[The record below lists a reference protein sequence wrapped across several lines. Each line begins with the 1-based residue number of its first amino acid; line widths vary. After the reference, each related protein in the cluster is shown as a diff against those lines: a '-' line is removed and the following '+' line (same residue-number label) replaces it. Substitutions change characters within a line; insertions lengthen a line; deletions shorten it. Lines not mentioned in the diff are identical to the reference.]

1 MIALSGI
8 SGVSGAAT
16 AELMKILEANQ
27 QATMDL
33 AEKMVKVAVG
43 AKVAESE
50 ATGLGKAVDLMPD
63 FYLCFKPASN
73 GPDAT
78 FERRPVSFS
87 YSVSLGIISVPESF
101 FMSMD

>member
-50 ATGLGKAVDLMPD
+50 ATGLGKAVDL
-63 FYLCFKPASN
+63 YA
-73 GPDAT
+73 
-78 FERRPVSFS
+78 
-87 YSVSLGIISVPESF
+87 
-101 FMSMD
+101 